1 MSNRPLL
8 FLLEPSFPD
17 PGVGPGLFFC
27 PHCAT
32 VEGILAYYPAVRE
45 RLDVRHVAFQRP
57 RAAVIEVLGPEHQA
71 CPALVLPPDWTES
84 RAPCRRA
91 HGRIFFVGAGEIAA
105 FLAEWA
111 GIALPHP

>member
-1 MSNRPLL
+1 VSNRPLL

-17 PGVGPGLFFC
+17 PGVGSGLFFC

-57 RAAVIEVLGPEHQA
+57 RAAVIEVLGPEHRACQA
-71 CPALVLPPDWTES
+71 TARTDHAAAVAAPAAASKGARTWRRYPRSSATSSMPPGQS
-84 RAPCRRA
+84 AKP
-91 HGRIFFVGAGEIAA
+91 
-105 FLAEWA
+105 
-111 GIALPHP
+111 